1 MKRKQRFKIQQKFQY
16 STPISTHRTLHDMG
30 KSVEIHIVFANY
42 CNDTF
47 SLPENMLELATF
59 KNQKGFGE
67 KKSYPM
73 TK

>member
-1 MKRKQRFKIQQKFQY
+1 
-16 STPISTHRTLHDMG
+16 MG

-59 KNQKGFGE
+59 KNQKGLGE
-67 KKSYPM
+67 KKIISYD
-73 TK
+73 KIKNEECFRFEKCFASFNQ